1 MKWIKDNLI
10 IFIISML
17 LLVGLIWEF
26 ILADLFRS
34 SVETTSFDSS
44 THETSSNPLED
55 SLENDIVSN
64 HEKIY
69 VDIKGE
75 IYQPGV
81 YLVDPDD
88 RVIDV
93 IESAGG
99 FTDEADENQINLAE
113 KVYDEMVIN
122 VLAESEDEDL
132 IVHSDPSHD
141 KIRINHAT
149 QSELEQLPGI
159 GAAKALAIIQYREEN
174 GPFKEPEEL
183 QNISGIGAKTLE
195 NLAEYIIVP

>member
-10 IFIISML
+10 VFIVCIL
-17 LLVGLIWEF
+17 LLVGLMWEF
-26 ILADLFRS
+26 ILADLFQTS
-34 SVETTSFDSS
+34 TESTSFDSS

-55 SLENDIVSN
+55 SPEDDIISS

-75 IYQPGV
+75 VYHPGV

-93 IESAGG
+93 IETAGG
-99 FTDEADENQINLAE
+99 FTDGADEKQINLAE
-113 KVYDEMVIN
+113 KVYDEMVIF
-122 VLAESEDEDL
+122 VLSESEDEDL
-132 IVHSDPSHD
+132 MVHSDSSHD

-149 QSELEQLPGI
+149 QAELEQLPGI
-159 GAAKALAIIQYREEN
+159 GATKALAIIQYREEN
-174 GPFKEPEEL
+174 GPFKELEDL
-183 QNISGIGAKTLE
+183 QNISGFGAKTIE